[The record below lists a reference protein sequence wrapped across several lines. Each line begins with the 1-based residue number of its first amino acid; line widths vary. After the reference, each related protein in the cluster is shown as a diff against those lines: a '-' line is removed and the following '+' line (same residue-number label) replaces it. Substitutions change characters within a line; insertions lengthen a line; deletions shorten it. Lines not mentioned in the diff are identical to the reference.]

1 MRLSAAGVFALLDT
15 KASGPGGKTTRLVHQ
30 VGIGL
35 GVATMVLETDPA
47 IQSSFAYLIDPIFWT
62 IACLFAA
69 EYVLRLALAPWA
81 HWAHR
86 GEQWRAR
93 THFATSFFG
102 LVDLA
107 GTVPLIALVAGMES
121 GPARLFG
128 AFWLIKL
135 APYAE
140 GLELVGR
147 VLRTARGPLL
157 SLFLGFLMVMIL
169 AATLAYVLEGKSQP
183 QTFGSIPLALWW
195 AITTLTTVGYG
206 DSVPVTPLGRLLAG
220 AVMICGIAVFA
231 LWAGILATT
240 FSDEMR
246 RRAFL
251 KTWDLVSRVP
261 YFQGLGAGTIADVAR
276 LLKVWDVAPGTTVM
290 RRGLPGDCMYFIVSG
305 EVSVQLSPHPLTLGD
320 GAFFGEMALVTGEP
334 RSATAIATTE
344 CQLLALDLADFR
356 TLAGHH
362 PDLAGAIDEAA
373 QRRRAQMMGQ
383 ATAH

>member
-1 MRLSAAGVFALLDT
+1 MRLSTAGLFTLLDT
-15 KASGPGGKTTRLVHQ
+15 KATGPGSKMARLVHQ
-30 VGIGL
+30 IGIGI
-35 GVATMVLETDPA
+35 GVATMVLATDPA
-47 IQSSFAYLIDPIFWT
+47 TQSIFGLVIDPIFW
-62 IACLFAA
+62 IVACLFAA

-86 GEQWRAR
+86 GDQWRAR

-107 GTVPLIALVAGMES
+107 GTLPLIALAAGMEP
-121 GPARLFG
+121 GAARLFG

-157 SLFLGFLMVMIL
+157 SLFLGFLMVMVL
-169 AATLAYVLEGKSQP
+169 AATLAYVLERESQP
-183 QTFGSIPLALWW
+183 QAFGSIPLALWW

-206 DSVPVTPLGRLLAG
+206 DSVPVTVLGRLLAG

-261 YFQGLGAGTIADVAR
+261 YFQGLGAGTIAEVAR
-276 LLKVWDVAPGTTVM
+276 LLKVWDVAAGTTVM

-334 RSATAIATTE
+334 RSATAVAMTD

-356 TLAGHH
+356 ILAGQH
-362 PDLAGAIDEAA
+362 PDLAGAIDDAA
-373 QRRRAQMMGQ
+373 QRRRAQMMEQ
-383 ATAH
+383 TAAS